1 MRSAGNI
8 KKLWAAAVL
17 FATMVVLGVGAYGA
31 LGDRWAVPNGVSGG
45 SAWRVLSPQSSE
57 VVAQSAYNNDLIP
70 GVTDSYRIGSPSKLV
85 KSLNASRVTLGTN
98 TTTANVT
105 LTTSSAGVIF
115 CSNGTAVVTL
125 QNATT
130 AGRGFTQKVV
140 NTAGAGN
147 VSVASTSLV
156 NGAASVNVTL
166 NSGGE
171 FVSTG
176 STWWRV
182 H

>member
-31 LGDRWAVPNGVSGG
+31 MGDRWAVPNGASG
-45 SAWRVLSPQSSE
+45 SSWRVLSPQSSE

-70 GVTDSYRIGSPSKLV
+70 GATNSYKIGSPSKLV
-85 KSLNASRVTLGTN
+85 KSLAASRVTLGTN

-115 CSNGTAVVTL
+115 CSNATAVVTL

-130 AGRGFTQKVV
+130 AGAGFTQKVV
-140 NTAGAGN
+140 NTAGSGN
-147 VSVASTSLV
+147 VSVASSSLV

-166 NSGGE
+166 NTGGE

-182 H
+182 Y